1 MVQAIERPRP
11 ASLRERKRTL
21 SCLNIEK
28 VSCHYNGRPVLEQLS
43 QQVADNE
50 IVCLL
55 GPAAVARPRCSRRWP
70 VCCPGP
76 GEIRLGET
84 LLDAPGVSVPPEAR
98 HIGMIFQDYALFPHL
113 TVAENVG
120 FGLTGQDRG
129 SRQQQVE
136 GRWRWST
143 CRGWGSAIPISS
155 PAASSS
161 GWPSP
166 APWCASRA

>member
-1 MVQAIERPRP
+1 MLVFIESMKELPAALLLRPFNFETLATHVYQFVSDEMLERGRSVPSSSCWWGWFPCCGSTVPWMVQAIERPRP

-43 QQVADNE
+43 LQVADNE

-84 LLDAPGVSVPPEAR
+84 LLDAPA
-98 HIGMIFQDYALFPHL
+98 
-113 TVAENVG
+113 
-120 FGLTGQDRG
+120 
-129 SRQQQVE
+129 
-136 GRWRWST
+136 
-143 CRGWGSAIPISS
+143 
-155 PAASSS
+155 
-161 GWPSP
+161 
-166 APWCASRA
+166 